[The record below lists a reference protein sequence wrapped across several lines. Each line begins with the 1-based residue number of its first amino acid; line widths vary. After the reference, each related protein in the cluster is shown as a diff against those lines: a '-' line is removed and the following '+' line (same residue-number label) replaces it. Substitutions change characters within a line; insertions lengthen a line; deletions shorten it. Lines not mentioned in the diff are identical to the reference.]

1 MDVKKQQELIDL
13 LGSICE
19 ELGWVIGILAD
30 NPEEQADGLIIGPEE
45 FVYQNLAMYED
56 EYDVVAQR
64 LGEEMVELPQ
74 STPNKKKLYH

>member
-30 NPEEQADGLIIGPEE
+30 NPEDRADGLIIGPEE

-74 STPNKKKLYH
+74 STPNKKKMYH

>member
-30 NPEEQADGLIIGPEE
+30 NPEDRADGLIIGPEE

-56 EYDVVAQR
+56 EYDVIAQR

>member
-56 EYDVVAQR
+56 EYDVIAQR

>member
-56 EYDVVAQR
+56 EYDVIAQR

-74 STPNKKKLYH
+74 STPNKKKMYH

>member
-30 NPEEQADGLIIGPEE
+30 NPEE
-45 FVYQNLAMYED
+45 
-56 EYDVVAQR
+56 
-64 LGEEMVELPQ
+64 
-74 STPNKKKLYH
+74 

>member
-30 NPEEQADGLIIGPEE
+30 NPEDRADGLIIGPED

>member
-45 FVYQNLAMYED
+45 FVYQDLAMYED
-56 EYDVVAQR
+56 EYDVIAQR

-74 STPNKKKLYH
+74 STPNKKKMYH

>member
-30 NPEEQADGLIIGPEE
+30 NPEDRADGLIIGPEE